1 MDLQIPIALL
11 DLQLARDD
19 RDTRPAGCFV
29 VNVGASPS
37 AHPNRLHPDLRMTV
51 ITSMEVVDWRYPT
64 SLQGD
69 GSDAVH
75 KDPDVRSPS
84 HHASRGLS

>member
-1 MDLQIPIALL
+1 
-11 DLQLARDD
+11 
-19 RDTRPAGCFV
+19 
-29 VNVGASPS
+29 
-37 AHPNRLHPDLRMTV
+37 MTV

-75 KDPDVRSPS
+75 KDPDVRLSFLSIPSCAPPAPFVRSARSGGSP
-84 HHASRGLS
+84 R

>member
-1 MDLQIPIALL
+1 ME
-11 DLQLARDD
+11 
-19 RDTRPAGCFV
+19 AGEQTV
-29 VNVGASPS
+29 SPT
-37 AHPNRLHPDLRMTV
+37 MTV

-75 KDPDVRSPS
+75 KDPDVRLSF
-84 HHASRGLS
+84 HAVLHAAPDTAPPAPAGPRANTARRRGSTRAST